1 MNPGPDS
8 INLDLVLELVIS
20 IYSSF
25 KRSAIYLSAVAPPLL
40 VRILNCSLS
49 NLQDDIRDKFQLNFF
64 LLSLSMAG
72 FFGMEKQDPT
82 KDYEDEFSHLQR
94 RPVRMNSVTIT
105 ENRHGTS
112 GPKDS
117 SVTFCNTNSKGC
129 CP

>member
-49 NLQDDIRDKFQLNFF
+49 NLQNDIIDKFQLNFF
-64 LLSLSMAG
+64 LLSLYGRILRNGEAG
-72 FFGMEKQDPT
+72 SNQG
-82 KDYEDEFSHLQR
+82 LR
-94 RPVRMNSVTIT
+94 
-105 ENRHGTS
+105 G
-112 GPKDS
+112 
-117 SVTFCNTNSKGC
+117 
-129 CP
+129 